1 MLPYYNEKFGNASSV
16 HHVYGR
22 EAKEAVEK
30 SRKII
35 ASELNAKP
43 KEIVFT
49 SGATEAINL
58 AIRGVCDQWMEKGRH
73 IVTQMT
79 EHKAALDTCKSMEKR
94 GWEVTYLTVASDGR
108 VDPQQVLDAIRE
120 DTVLVSIMHANNEIG
135 ILQPIAE
142 IGTICRTWNV
152 YFLVDAA
159 QSFAKLPLNVEA
171 LGIDLLSATAHKIYG
186 PAGIGILHVRQR
198 NPKVELTPQMTGG
211 GHEHGFRSG
220 TSAVP
225 LIVGFGRAVELCAEK
240 REEENRRLSILRDK
254 LVDGIV
260 AEHPDVI
267 LNGSKEHRLPHN
279 ASLCFPG
286 LDAESLI
293 IKMKGIACSTGSA
306 CTSISLEPSH
316 VIRALGYDT
325 ELAHSTIRFSLGRF
339 NTEAEVSTALEMI
352 NKTVSG
358 MKESLPSRRLTS

>member
-1 MLPYYNEKFGNASSV
+1 M
-16 HHVYGR
+16 
-22 EAKEAVEK
+22 
-30 SRKII
+30 
-35 ASELNAKP
+35 
-43 KEIVFT
+43 
-49 SGATEAINL
+49 
-58 AIRGVCDQWMEKGRH
+58 
-73 IVTQMT
+73 
-79 EHKAALDTCKSMEKR
+79 
-94 GWEVTYLTVASDGR
+94 
-108 VDPQQVLDAIRE
+108 
-120 DTVLVSIMHANNEIG
+120 
-135 ILQPIAE
+135 
-142 IGTICRTWNV
+142 
-152 YFLVDAA
+152 
-159 QSFAKLPLNVEA
+159 
-171 LGIDLLSATAHKIYG
+171 
-186 PAGIGILHVRQR
+186 
-198 NPKVELTPQMTGG
+198 
-211 GHEHGFRSG
+211 
-220 TSAVP
+220 
-225 LIVGFGRAVELCAEK
+225 
-240 REEENRRLSILRDK
+240 
-254 LVDGIV
+254 

>member
-1 MLPYYNEKFGNASSV
+1 MDKPIYFDNNATTPLDPEVLEVMLPYYNEKFGNASSV

-142 IGTICRTWNV
+142 IGTICRT
-152 YFLVDAA
+152 
-159 QSFAKLPLNVEA
+159 
-171 LGIDLLSATAHKIYG
+171 
-186 PAGIGILHVRQR
+186 
-198 NPKVELTPQMTGG
+198 
-211 GHEHGFRSG
+211 
-220 TSAVP
+220 
-225 LIVGFGRAVELCAEK
+225 
-240 REEENRRLSILRDK
+240 
-254 LVDGIV
+254 
-260 AEHPDVI
+260 
-267 LNGSKEHRLPHN
+267 
-279 ASLCFPG
+279 
-286 LDAESLI
+286 
-293 IKMKGIACSTGSA
+293 
-306 CTSISLEPSH
+306 
-316 VIRALGYDT
+316 
-325 ELAHSTIRFSLGRF
+325 
-339 NTEAEVSTALEMI
+339 
-352 NKTVSG
+352 
-358 MKESLPSRRLTS
+358 